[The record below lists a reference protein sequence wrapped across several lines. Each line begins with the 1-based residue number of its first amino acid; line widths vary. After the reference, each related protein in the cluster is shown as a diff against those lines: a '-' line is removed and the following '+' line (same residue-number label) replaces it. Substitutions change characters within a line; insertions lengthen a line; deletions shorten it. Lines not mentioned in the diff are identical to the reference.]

1 MERPRTPAEAM
12 QRILCDRLIES
23 CAVTMFQKLD
33 APVEIIIDRLAAYT
47 FAQLVQI
54 EGRDDAARILR
65 DLAQQI
71 EDGALDTYER
81 GEGN

>member
-1 MERPRTPAEAM
+1 MDRPKPPAEAM

-33 APVEIIIDRLAAYT
+33 APVEVIIDRLAAYT

-54 EGRDDAARILR
+54 EGKEGAARILR
-65 DLAQQI
+65 DLAQQV
-71 EDGALDTYER
+71 EEGALDAYER
-81 GEGN
+81 GKGN